1 MAAIDESLS
10 VNDALYAE
18 SFSLINKSGVSN
30 NIPAR
35 DVNGNYRFGTKQ
47 NSTAAAETK
56 LCHIAEAAGTIKA
69 VNIAVVT
76 APVGD
81 STVTIDVKKNGT
93 SILSSTKEINSTHS
107 AYTPVEAT
115 LDGTKVDYSDGDC
128 FTIVVTVS
136 TGSGPLPTGLC
147 VQVSTN
153 ENYPHTT

>member
-1 MAAIDESLS
+1 MAVINEATS
-10 VNDALYAE
+10 VNAALYAE
-18 SFSLINKSGVSN
+18 SFSLINKSGATA

-47 NSTAAAETK
+47 NGTASAETK
-56 LCHIAEAAGTIKA
+56 LCYIAEAAGTIKA

-76 APVGD
+76 AAVGD

-93 SILSSTKEINSTHS
+93 SILSSTKEINNTHA

-115 LDGTKVDYSDGDC
+115 LDSTKVDYSDGDC

-136 TGSGPLPTGLC
+136 AGSGTLPTGLC

-153 ENYPHTT
+153 ENYPHST